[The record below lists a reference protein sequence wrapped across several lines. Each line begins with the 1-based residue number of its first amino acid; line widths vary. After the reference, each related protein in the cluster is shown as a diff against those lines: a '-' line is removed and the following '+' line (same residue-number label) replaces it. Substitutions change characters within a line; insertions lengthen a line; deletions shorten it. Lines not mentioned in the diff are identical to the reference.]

1 MTYIKSLFLV
11 GMTTLFINSISA
23 QKGYE
28 LGGWLGVSN
37 YFGDLN
43 TDLDV
48 FQPGLAGGLNARYNF
63 NTRISVKSSLSMARV
78 RANDDFSSVTFQ
90 RQRNLDF
97 YSNIFDFTTMG
108 EFNFFEYIHGS
119 RVDFWTPYLAG
130 GFSVFRFNPKT
141 KLDGNTYALRDFGTE
156 GQEIGNEYLRF
167 NAGLTIGGGV
177 KWDIN
182 RDISLNVEFTVRKLF
197 TDYMDDVSTV
207 YPDPA
212 LLAAIR
218 APNGDIAQRLSR
230 RALNP
235 DLIRTGTQRGNSKDN
250 DTYTFLGISIMKYFG
265 QVECPKLSKIK
276 M

>member
-1 MTYIKSLFLV
+1 MKVTKTILTVQLSLLFYI
-11 GMTTLFINSISA
+11 TISA

-28 LGGWLGVSN
+28 LGGWLGASN

-43 TDLDV
+43 TELSV

-63 NTRISVKSSLSMARV
+63 NTRISVKTTLNVARI
-78 RANDDFSSVTFQ
+78 RGNDDFSTSAFQ
-90 RQRNLDF
+90 RQRNLNF
-97 YSNIFDFTTMG
+97 YSNIFDWTNTG

-119 RVDFWTPYLAG
+119 KIDFWTPYLSA

-141 KLDGNTYALRDFGTE
+141 DLNGTTYALRNFGTE
-156 GQEIGNEYLRF
+156 GQEVGGEYFRI
-167 NAGLTIGGGV
+167 NAGLTVGGGV

-182 RDISLNVEFTVRKLF
+182 RDISLNAEFTIRRIF
-197 TDYMDDVSTV
+197 TDYIDDVSTV

-212 LLAAIR
+212 LLAAVR
-218 APNGDIAQRLSR
+218 APNGEIAQRLSR

-235 DLIRTGTQRGNSKDN
+235 DILRTGTQRGNSKDN

-265 QVECPKLSKIK
+265 RIDCPKLSNSNN
-276 M
+276 